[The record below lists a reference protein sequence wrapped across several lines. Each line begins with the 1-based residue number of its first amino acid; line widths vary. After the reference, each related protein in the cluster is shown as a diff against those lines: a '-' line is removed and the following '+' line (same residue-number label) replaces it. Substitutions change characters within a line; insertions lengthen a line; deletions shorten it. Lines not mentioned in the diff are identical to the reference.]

1 MGNNSNLLMHWPITN
16 AIVRRLQY
24 YDVKG
29 VGKYCSSNLLTH
41 WLKTYYFRSQKLH
54 NSLNKMCNETT
65 GNSPVKKQL
74 PVSYMYCV
82 KGNNSI
88 LMKIEKFTK
97 TLKQENLETD
107 IYCLVL
113 LQQLNCIDGNYSTPI
128 FSYLTVLQ
136 PLT

>member
-1 MGNNSNLLMHWPITN
+1 MKPQ
-16 AIVRRLQY
+16 V
-24 YDVKG
+24 
-29 VGKYCSSNLLTH
+29 
-41 WLKTYYFRSQKLH
+41 
-54 NSLNKMCNETT
+54 
-65 GNSPVKKQL
+65 KQL
-74 PVSYMYCV
+74 SYMYCV

-128 FSYLTVLQ
+128 FSYLTALQ